1 MFGFL
6 KEKLKSA
13 LKHFTKEVEE
23 ETKPEVV
30 VQPAVEEGLEEFK
43 KQEKKEHAKKEAPE
57 EKHVDKPAEKKHE
70 REIKKEEHKEK
81 HAVKGS
87 EIKKTIDHKKHEDK
101 HKQITEHKRHEPV
114 ECKKDVVEE
123 LSVRKKKKATVPEDI
138 LTTKQTQTVEE
149 PAQESKGF
157 IARMKDKFLKKE
169 EEKTEELVDK
179 EAKVKA
185 REDVKEQEHVVTE
198 KLKYIPVE
206 EKKQAEIAQE
216 TVEEPQEEKGFFAK
230 LAEVV
235 TKKTLTEEKFD
246 ELFFE
251 LEMVLLENNVAVEV
265 IDLLKQ
271 NLKEALVNQKV
282 LRGQIEEIIEASLR
296 KTVDEVFN
304 VPEIN
309 LLEVIKNKKPYV
321 IVFVGINGSGK
332 TTTIGK
338 IAHLLKKN
346 GLSCC
351 IAAADT
357 FRAAAIQQIE
367 EHANNVGVK
376 LIKHDYGSDP
386 AAVGFDAIA
395 YAKAKNL
402 DCVLIDTA
410 GRLHS
415 NKDLVRE
422 MEKIVRVTKPDLK
435 LFVGEAITG
444 NDCVEQARQFH
455 EAIGIDG
462 IILAKADVDE
472 KGGAAL
478 SITKVTGKPILYL
491 GVGQGYDDL
500 ERFDKE
506 KMVARIF

>member
-30 VQPAVEEGLEEFK
+30 EEPVAEEKLEEPKRQEVKKVHEKKLVEETV
-43 KQEKKEHAKKEAPE
+43 
-57 EKHVDKPAEKKHE
+57 KHVEKKHE
-70 REIKKEEHKEK
+70 KETKKEEHKEK
-81 HAVKGS
+81 HAPKKEVK
-87 EIKKTIDHKKHEDK
+87 EHKKHEPIESK
-101 HKQITEHKRHEPV
+101 KPVVSKKPIEIKQSHQPAEEPV
-114 ECKKDVVEE
+114 
-123 LSVRKKKKATVPEDI
+123 
-138 LTTKQTQTVEE
+138 
-149 PAQESKGF
+149 QEQKGF
-157 IARMKDKFLKKE
+157 FARMKNKFLKKE
-169 EEKTEELVDK
+169 EIKEEKPAEE
-179 EAKVKA
+179 
-185 REDVKEQEHVVTE
+185 VKEEIKET
-198 KLKYIPVE
+198 KPDVE
-206 EKKQAEIAQE
+206 EKPKHVPVAEKITE
-216 TVEEPQEEKGFFAK
+216 KKPVEIVEKPVEEPQKEKGFFAK
-230 LAEVV
+230 LTEVV

-251 LEMVLLENNVAVEV
+251 LEMILLENNVAVEV

-271 NLKEALVNQKV
+271 NLKSALVNQKV
-282 LRGQIEEIIEASLR
+282 LRGQIDEIIEASLR
-296 KTVDEVFN
+296 KTIDEVFS
-304 VPEIN
+304 VPEID
-309 LLEVIKNKKPYV
+309 LLREIKKKKPYV

-338 IAHLLKKN
+338 LAYLLKKN

-435 LFVGEAITG
+435 IFVGEAITG

-478 SITKVTGKPILYL
+478 SVTKVTGKPILYL
-491 GVGQGYDDL
+491 GVGQSYDDL
-500 ERFDKE
+500 EQFNKQ
-506 KMVARIF
+506 KMMERIF